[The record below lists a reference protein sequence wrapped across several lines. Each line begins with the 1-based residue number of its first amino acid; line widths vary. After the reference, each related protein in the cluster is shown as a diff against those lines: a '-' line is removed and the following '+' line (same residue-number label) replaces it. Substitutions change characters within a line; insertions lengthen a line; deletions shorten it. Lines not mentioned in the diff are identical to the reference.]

1 VTGVQDE
8 LALEG
13 LPRRLFSATPSRL
26 ATWLDCP
33 RRYRMTYL
41 DRPPLPKGPPW
52 AHNSVGA
59 SAHNALREWFML
71 PVPRR
76 TPEAAAALV
85 DRCFLR
91 DGFRDD
97 AQAEEWRERT
107 RVMVSS
113 YVALLDPELEPIGL
127 ERTVS
132 TRTDQLALSGR
143 VDRIDD
149 RDGQLVIVDYKT
161 GRSRLTETDARS
173 SLALAIYAVAAA
185 RTLRKP
191 CVRVELH
198 HLPTGDVLAW
208 EHSTET
214 LERQIR
220 RADAIGA
227 EAQAAEVA
235 VKAGADADDALFPAR
250 PGSLCAWCDF
260 AQHCPEGRQAAAAK
274 KPWDGLAGAD
284 AVLAS
289 ED

>member
-1 VTGVQDE
+1 MQEE

-13 LPRRLFSATPSRL
+13 LPRRLFGATPSRL

-41 DRPPLPKGPPW
+41 DRPPLQKGPPW
-52 AHNSVGA
+52 AHNSVGS

-71 PVPRR
+71 PVARR
-76 TPEAAAALV
+76 TPEQAAALV
-85 DRCFLR
+85 DRHFLR

-107 RVMVSS
+107 RAMVAG
-113 YVALLDPELEPIGL
+113 YAATLDPETEPIGL

-132 TRTDQLALSGR
+132 TRTDVLALSGR

-161 GRSRLTETDARS
+161 GRTRLTEADARS

-208 EHSTET
+208 EHTGEA

-227 EAQAAEVA
+227 EAQAAEQQ
-235 VKAGADADDALFPAR
+235 VKDGAPADDALFPPQ
-250 PGSLCAWCDF
+250 PGPLCSWCDF
-260 AQHCPEGRQAAAAK
+260 AQHCPEGRAVAAVK

-284 AVLAS
+284 AVLVT
-289 ED
+289 D

>member
-1 VTGVQDE
+1 MQDE

-13 LPRRLFSATPSRL
+13 MPKRLFAATPSRL

-59 SAHNALREWFML
+59 SAHNALREWFLL
-71 PVPRR
+71 PVARR

-85 DRCFLR
+85 DKGFIR

-107 RVMVSS
+107 RTMVSG
-113 YVALLDPELEPIGL
+113 YAATLDPGLEPVGL
-127 ERTVS
+127 ERTVA
-132 TRTDQLALSGR
+132 TRTDALTLSGR

-161 GRSRLTETDARS
+161 GRARISESDARS
-173 SLALAIYAVAAA
+173 SLALAIYAVAAE

-198 HLPTGDVLAW
+198 HLPTGDVLVW
-208 EHSTET
+208 EHTPET
-214 LERQIR
+214 LERQLR
-220 RADAIGA
+220 RADAIGS
-227 EAQAAEVA
+227 EAQAAEEA
-235 VKAGADADDALFPAR
+235 VKAGARADELLFPPR

-260 AQHCPEGRQAAAAK
+260 AQHCPEGRAVATAR

-284 AVLAS
+284 DVLAS
-289 ED
+289 D